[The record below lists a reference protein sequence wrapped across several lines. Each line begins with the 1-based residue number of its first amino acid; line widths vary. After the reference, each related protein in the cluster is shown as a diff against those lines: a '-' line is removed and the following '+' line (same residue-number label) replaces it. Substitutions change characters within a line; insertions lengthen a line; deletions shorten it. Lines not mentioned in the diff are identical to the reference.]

1 MQASPPAVTIRHAT
15 AADLT
20 VLAEIYSRCM
30 TGAPG
35 DEQWSPPRAH
45 AFLAMWLQRQ
55 PDLFFVA
62 EVDGR
67 VVGGNVCD
75 LKPYFDGPRF
85 TDGEMFVEPGLRHLG
100 IARALLQRRVAEA
113 GPRYG
118 VVAMETLANGRA
130 PAVLDWFTRLGFQ
143 RTEWIHM
150 EIPIAVLRARLG
162 LEPEPEPEPE
172 SP

>member
-1 MQASPPAVTIRHAT
+1 MCRMQASPPAVTIRHAT
-15 AADLT
+15 AADLD
-20 VLAEIYSRCM
+20 VLSALYSRCM
-30 TGAPG
+30 AGAPG
-35 DEQWSPPRAH
+35 DEQWSLPRAR

-85 TDGEMFVEPGLRHLG
+85 TEGEMFVEPAVRHLG
-100 IARALLQRRVAEA
+100 IARALLQRRLSEA

-118 VVAMETLANGRA
+118 VVAMETMANGHS
-130 PAVLDWFTRLGFQ
+130 PIVLDWFTRLGFQ
-143 RTEWIHM
+143 RTEWVHM
-150 EIPIAVLRARLG
+150 EVPIAVLRARLG
-162 LEPEPEPEPE
+162 LDPDPD

>member
-1 MQASPPAVTIRHAT
+1 MRRMQASPPAVTIRHAT
-15 AADLT
+15 ADDLEA
-20 VLAEIYSRCM
+20 LSELYSRCM
-30 TGAPG
+30 AGAPG
-35 DEQWSPPRAH
+35 DEQWSLPRAH
-45 AFLAMWLQRQ
+45 AFLAMWLRRQ

-67 VVGGNVCD
+67 VVGGSVCD

-85 TDGEMFVEPGLRHLG
+85 TEGEMFVEPAVRHLG
-100 IARALLQRRVAEA
+100 VARALLQRRVTEA

-118 VVAMETLANGRA
+118 VVAMETLANGHS
-130 PAVLDWFTRLGFQ
+130 PIVLDWFGRLGFQ

-150 EIPIAVLRARLG
+150 EVPLAVLRARLG
-162 LEPEPEPEPE
+162 LEPDPD